1 MENVTEKQ
9 PILRSCLATRI
20 KNIDGKIMGKDGKP
34 MRTATRN
41 VHFHNDK
48 DESLVHGASSDPVQ
62 DVDSRSVSD
71 SATHDGSS
79 QDKPIENPNFVSLNT
94 SYFVDVLNSNKESRK
109 LKFKALLNPEQVAN
123 ADFVLPL
130 ATLTA
135 AQQRYANSL
144 IGYFVRK
151 NVAFPLVQN
160 YVTNTWGKFRFQKV
174 IKDEDDF
181 FFKFVSLAGLE
192 QVLEQVL
199 EQGPWLIR
207 NMHMILTKW
216 SPNMSLTKDK
226 VTKVPVWVKLHKV
239 PIVAYSEDGLSL
251 IATQI
256 GQAVMLDTFTSTIS
270 GWSGTYECRI
280 SPLGYELKPPFHF
293 AMNAMWLGHNMDQC
307 PILVVDKLK
316 GSCGSGEM
324 IAHTMETEKENIDL
338 FKLKNQFDSLRSQD
352 DTIVDTKVGESCMMN
367 EVTANRDTDSES
379 EVEEIE
385 VNGKPKGASTPSF
398 DGCRIILGWNLDIVN
413 VVVISQSSQVMH
425 VKIVHKASGKQLFCS
440 FVYASNSPS
449 TRRILWA
456 ELGMHKLVTRG
467 VPWTLMGDFNVA
479 LNLEDYSSSSSKLS
493 STISEFKDYVY
504 NIEVLDITS
513 SGLHFTWNQ
522 KPKGEGGL
530 LKKLD
535 RVLGNTDFIDAFLG
549 SYALFQ
555 PYRISDHSPAVLHI
569 PNLPFSKPKPFKI
582 FNFLTHKSQFKEVV
596 SNTWNKDVE
605 GHKMFQ
611 VVSKLRSLKKPF
623 LKLLQDH
630 GNLHDRV
637 NKLRVELD
645 TVQKALDLNPN
656 DVNLRDEEAVY
667 VQAFTEAK
675 IDEERFLK
683 QKAKIEWLDVGDS
696 NSAYFHKSV
705 KCLNQRS
712 RVDIILNLANVEV
725 TRTDVANAFV
735 SHYENFLGS
744 DMVCD
749 MVNSDRLFVKQVSE
763 NSYSNM
769 VSPITYEEIKSS
781 MFSIGDDRAPGPDDF
796 SLLKEINHTFLALI
810 PKVPTPLKVTDF
822 QPISCCN
829 VIYKCISKILTNHI
843 IKGVKVVVSDNQ
855 SAFVPGRR
863 ISDNILITQELMH
876 NYHQNRGPPRC
887 AFMIDIQKAYD
898 TVNKARVT
906 CLLDTADTYTFVYHR
921 LLDPTE
927 PSEGENEGAQMTTY
941 TCQFLRTRSHQF
953 PDEEQPLPHVDSPTA
968 ESPGHVTESDPE
980 EDPEVSNQI
989 QTLRIASTQALI
1001 NAVTAALPSPPLPP
1015 SILYMTTT
1023 CITIVYEVG
1032 ESSTARPSRGRG
1044 IDYEFVSMVDSEER
1058 QQELEILRVRIRD
1071 TRNNRSRI
1079 SQLVDMT
1086 RKRVESTYG
1095 GYDDPPGDSMDG
1107 SSDTATAVEFSHS
1120 DITSDE
1126 SWHLRPEE
1134 DTGPAQRSYTRH
1146 TGATSRGAHIGGAD
1160 GPKI

>member
-9 PILRSCLATRI
+9 PILRSCLAIRI
-20 KNIDGKIMGKDGKP
+20 KNIDGKLMGKDGKP

-48 DESLVHGASSDPVQ
+48 DESLVQGASSDPVQ
-62 DVDSRSVSD
+62 AVDSRSVSE

-79 QDKPIENPNFVSLNT
+79 QDKPTENPNFVSLNT
-94 SYFVDVLNSNKESRK
+94 SYFADVLNSNKESRK
-109 LKFKALLNPEQVAN
+109 LKFRALLNPEQVAN

-135 AQQRYANSL
+135 TQQ
-144 IGYFVRK
+144 
-151 NVAFPLVQN
+151 
-160 YVTNTWGKFRFQKV
+160 RFQKV
-174 IKDEDDF
+174 IKDENGLF
-181 FFKFVSLAGLE
+181 FFKFASLAG
-192 QVLEQVL
+192 L

-216 SPNMSLTKDK
+216 SPNLSLTKDK
-226 VTKVPVWVKLHKV
+226 VTKVLVWVKLHKV
-239 PIVAYSEDGLSL
+239 PVVAYSKDGLSL

-256 GQAVMLDTFTSTIS
+256 GQAVMLDTFTSTMCADPWGRMGYDRALIEVSADKELKQEVIMAVPEVVGMGHTNVNIS
-270 GWSGTYECRI
+270 VE
-280 SPLGYELKPPFHF
+280 YELKPPLCHECHV
-293 AMNAMWLGHNMDQC
+293 LGHNLDQC
-307 PILVVDKLK
+307 PKLVVDTAKVAPVDQ
-316 GSCGSGEM
+316 GNDRFTM
-324 IAHTMETEKENIDL
+324 INKPRSTFIYRPKVSEPARMMETKKENIDL

-352 DTIVDTKVGESCMMN
+352 DTIVETELGESSMMN
-367 EVTANRDTDSES
+367 EVTANRDTHSES

-385 VNGKPKGASTPSF
+385 NHMWIFLLFLRSVLRFSDHGTGLLMLIFAP
-398 DGCRIILGWNLDIVN
+398 
-413 VVVISQSSQVMH
+413 
-425 VKIVHKASGKQLFCS
+425 KASGKQLFYS

-449 TRRILWA
+449 TRRILSA

-493 STISEFKDYVY
+493 STISEFKYYVY

-555 PYRISDHSPAVLHI
+555 PYRISDHSPAVLYI
-569 PNLPFSKPKPFKI
+569 PNLPFSKP
-582 FNFLTHKSQFKEVV
+582 
-596 SNTWNKDVE
+596 
-605 GHKMFQ
+605 
-611 VVSKLRSLKKPF
+611 KPF

-630 GNLHDRV
+630 GNLHIRV

-667 VQAFTEAK
+667 VQAFVEAK
-675 IDEERFLK
+675 LDEERFLK
-683 QKAKIEWLDVGDS
+683 QKAKIRWLDCGD
-696 NSAYFHKSV
+696 F
-705 KCLNQRS
+705 
-712 RVDIILNLANVEV
+712 
-725 TRTDVANAFV
+725 RT
-735 SHYENFLGS
+735 
-744 DMVCD
+744 
-749 MVNSDRLFVKQVSE
+749 
-763 NSYSNM
+763 
-769 VSPITYEEIKSS
+769 
-781 MFSIGDDRAPGPDDF
+781 
-796 SLLKEINHTFLALI
+796 LLKEINHTFLALI
-810 PKVPTPLKVTDF
+810 PKVPTPLKVADF
-822 QPISCCN
+822 RPISCCN

-876 NYHQNRGPPRC
+876 NYHQNRGPPQC

-898 TVNKARVT
+898 MVNKARVT

-980 EDPEVSNQI
+980 EDPEMDEDNKDEDVREEEHYTPVN
-989 QTLRIASTQALI
+989 STTVI
-1001 NAVTAALPSPPLPP
+1001 P
-1015 SILYMTTT
+1015 
-1023 CITIVYEVG
+1023 VG
-1032 ESSTARPSRGRG
+1032 
-1044 IDYEFVSMVDSEER
+1044 
-1058 QQELEILRVRIRD
+1058 
-1071 TRNNRSRI
+1071 
-1079 SQLVDMT
+1079 
-1086 RKRVESTYG
+1086 
-1095 GYDDPPGDSMDG
+1095 
-1107 SSDTATAVEFSHS
+1107 
-1120 DITSDE
+1120 
-1126 SWHLRPEE
+1126 
-1134 DTGPAQRSYTRH
+1134 
-1146 TGATSRGAHIGGAD
+1146 
-1160 GPKI
+1160 